1 MNRSLASL
9 ARNTALV
16 LGVAVAT
23 AACAPESKGPQAASP
38 ERQAAAEYD
47 LARDA
52 FDKGRVR
59 EALDHAQRANA
70 LDETN
75 AKALYFTALIYM
87 RFCSTDTG
95 MKAPDCHLKEAER
108 FARKAIDAQADFR
121 DARNMLG
128 NILIL
133 EERYDEAMKVL
144 EPLTRDPA
152 YVANY
157 LAWGNLGWA
166 QVKAGHID
174 DGIASLR
181 NAVTEPRFC
190 VGDYHLGLAYEQKGN
205 YDAAEKSFTDAVQ
218 VPSELCQALQD
229 AWYERANVR
238 LKLGN
243 TAAAQ
248 GDYARCREL
257 SAKTDT
263 GKQCAKLAGDAA
275 PTPVTPIDKP
285 GATPEV
291 SPVVPAPRQASD
303 AGHSTS
309 TQ

>member
-1 MNRSLASL
+1 
-9 ARNTALV
+9 
-16 LGVAVAT
+16 
-23 AACAPESKGPQAASP
+23 
-38 ERQAAAEYD
+38 
-47 LARDA
+47 
-52 FDKGRVR
+52 
-59 EALDHAQRANA
+59 
-70 LDETN
+70 
-75 AKALYFTALIYM
+75 
-87 RFCSTDTG
+87 
-95 MKAPDCHLKEAER
+95 
-108 FARKAIDAQADFR
+108 
-121 DARNMLG
+121 MLG
-128 NILIL
+128 NVLIL

-166 QVKAGHID
+166 QVKAGKID

-181 NAVTEPRFC
+181 NAITEPRFC
-190 VGDYHLGLAYEQKGN
+190 VGDYHLGIAYEQKGN
-205 YDAAEKSFTDAVQ
+205 YDAAEKSFTDAVE

-238 LKLGN
+238 VKLGN

-248 GDYARCREL
+248 ADYARCREL

-275 PTPVTPIDKP
+275 PTPVTPIQKP
-285 GATPEV
+285 GTTPDA
-291 SPVVPAPRQASD
+291 VPAEPPSRQASD
-303 AGHSTS
+303 AGRNTS